1 MKKIYLKPETDIVKV
16 AVQSILNTISGAE
29 TETVTPNDPNNNN
42 EGVDTD
48 LNGGD
53 GGMARAF
60 TLWEDWE

>member
-29 TETVTPNDPNNNN
+29 TETAAANDPNKDN
-42 EGVDTD
+42 EGTSTD
-48 LNGGD
+48 PEGGNGE
-53 GGMARAF
+53 MARAF